1 MRDVMELGSISTSDL
16 ASLQKALSVGYE
28 HGVTD
33 QVGFGATRLQSI
45 EKTLNWAVEDEKQS
59 KFWLALRKSKAE
71 STVEE
76 YTKFN
81 AIGDASF
88 YVEGGIPEEYNEDIS
103 REFEMVKYVG
113 AVGQV
118 PLPAVYVKSQTNN
131 EALVMKA
138 KATAIIRACNL
149 KSIFGNSN
157 NVSIEWNGYVE
168 QFLRKVKNPTQN
180 TFDLRGK
187 VLSPDNLAD
196 AASVIADNWG
206 DTDNLKCWIS
216 NGAFKN
222 YAKELIKNKTFFV
235 NGKQVN
241 EIVAVPKT
249 LEIGDNGA
257 GTIETDKHFKFRGQ
271 TNINDLWPR
280 LNSNYSAFAATS
292 LKAPATL
299 SVGTAVCTVT
309 TDATSKLDE
318 GTYDYC
324 FIPVN
329 AYGVGAGFEVAS
341 VVVAANKNVTF
352 TLSDNGSAS
361 GYAAS
366 CFEVYRKLS
375 SQTNL
380 TDYRYMATYAS
391 GAAKVDNG
399 ADIPGTEIGIFID
412 WNPDQV
418 IDFKQLLPM
427 VRMDLATVS
436 DSKRWLQKYYGTPL
450 LYNANKMVLIKNIG
464 STPLT

>member
-1 MRDVMELGSISTSDL
+1 MNETLENGSVSTSEL
-16 ASLQKALSVGYE
+16 QNLQKALSVGYE

-33 QVGFGATRLQSI
+33 QTGFGATRLQSI
-45 EKTLNWAVEDEKQS
+45 EKTLKWAVEDEKQS

-81 AIGDASF
+81 SLGDASF
-88 YVEGGIPEEYNEDIS
+88 YVEGGIPEEYNEGIS
-103 REFEMVKYVG
+103 REFEMVKYIG
-113 AVGQV
+113 AVGQI
-118 PLPAVYVKSQTNN
+118 PLVALSVKSQTNN

-157 NVSIEWNGYVE
+157 NISIEWNGYVE
-168 QFLRKVKNPTQN
+168 QFLRKVKNPAQN
-180 TFDLRGK
+180 TFDLRGR
-187 VLSPDNLAD
+187 VLSPENMAD
-196 AASVIADNWG
+196 AAQVIADNWG
-206 DTDNLKCWIS
+206 DSNNLKFWIS

-222 YAKELIKNKTFFV
+222 YAKELIKNKTYFV
-235 NGKQVN
+235 NGKSVN

-249 LEIGDNGA
+249 LDIGDNGA
-257 GTIETDKHFKFRGQ
+257 GHIETEKHLKFRGQ

-280 LNSNYSAFAATS
+280 LNSNSSALAATS
-292 LKAPATL
+292 TKAPATL
-299 SVGTAVCTVT
+299 SSGTAIATVT
-309 TDATSKLDE
+309 TDAASLLDAN
-318 GTYDYC
+318 TYDYC

-329 AYGVGAGFEVAS
+329 AYGAGAGFEVKG

-352 TLSDNGSAS
+352 TLSDNGSTT
-361 GYAAS
+361 GYEAS
-366 CFEVYRKLS
+366 CFEVYRKNASALS
-375 SQTNL
+375 L
-380 TDYRYMATYAS
+380 TDYRFLATYAAS
-391 GAAKVDNG
+391 AAKVDNG
-399 ADIPGTEIGIFID
+399 ADIPGTEIGLFID

-427 VRMDLATVS
+427 VRMDLATIS

-450 LYNANKMVLIKNIG
+450 LYNANKMVLFKNIG
-464 STPLT
+464 STPLS